1 MFEGDMMRLFYT
13 LMIVLILSLPA
24 SAGELKFDDYFTDGC
39 LRVDLYHTGTA
50 ETETYAL
57 DELIRE
63 PHWGGNPKR
72 LLDTMNLGGHIV
84 RVYDLETNREIFSR
98 GYCSLFG
105 EWATTDEAIE
115 GFPRTFHETLLVPM
129 PKRPVQIRIDR
140 RDRKNIFRN
149 VYDLVVDPADYH
161 ITTETR
167 FSAFRARAIENNG

>member
-1 MFEGDMMRLFYT
+1 MRFLSAILIT
-13 LMIVLILSLPA
+13 LILSVPA
-24 SAGELKFDDYFTDGC
+24 AAGEINFDDYFTDGC

-72 LLDTMNLGGHIV
+72 LLDTMNLGGHIM

-98 GYCSLFG
+98 GYCSIFG

-115 GFPRTFHETLLVPM
+115 EIPRTFHETLLLPM

-161 ITTETR
+161 IMTETR
-167 FSAFRARAIENNG
+167 FSGF

>member
-1 MFEGDMMRLFYT
+1 MRLLST
-13 LMIVLILSLPA
+13 ILIALILAVPA
-24 SAGELKFDDYFTDGC
+24 AAGDIEFKEYFTDGC

-63 PHWGGNPKR
+63 PHWGGNPKQ
-72 LLDTMNLGGHIV
+72 LLDRMNLGGHIV

-115 GFPRTFHETLLVPM
+115 GFPRTFHETLLMPM
-129 PKRPVQIRIDR
+129 PKRPSVPRENATYKRKIKWQR
-140 RDRKNIFRN
+140 RK
-149 VYDLVVDPADYH
+149 
-161 ITTETR
+161 
-167 FSAFRARAIENNG
+167 